1 MSTNAVSSATAASS
15 YTSTQERTPTQVLG
29 QDDFLKLLVAQMTSQ
44 DPLSPQKDTE
54 FISQMASFTSLEQ
67 TKTMQ
72 KDMAQMRGDQQVL
85 QANSL
90 LGRTV
95 IVQADK
101 ATKVAGQVSAVEI
114 EAGKPMVVV
123 NGQSYDLSQVLTI
136 TPTVNSN

>member
-1 MSTNAVSSATAASS
+1 MSTSAVNSTSAVSSYPSA
-15 YTSTQERTPTQVLG
+15 QDRIPTQTLG

-54 FISQMASFTSLEQ
+54 FISQMAQFTSLEQ

-95 IVQADK
+95 IVQADEV
-101 ATKVAGQVSAVEI
+101 TKVAGQVTAVQI
-114 EAGKPMVVV
+114 EAGTPMVVV

>member
-1 MSTNAVSSATAASS
+1 
-15 YTSTQERTPTQVLG
+15 
-29 QDDFLKLLVAQMTSQ
+29 MTSQ

-101 ATKVAGQVSAVEI
+101 TTKVAGQVSAVEI

>member
-1 MSTNAVSSATAASS
+1 MSTTVNPVSTFNTPST
-15 YTSTQERTPTQVLG
+15 TQERLPTQVLG
-29 QDDFLKLLVAQMTSQ
+29 QNDFLKLLVAQMTSQ

-54 FISQMASFTSLEQ
+54 FIAQMASFTSLEQ
-67 TKTMQ
+67 AKTMSA
-72 KDMAQMRGDQQVL
+72 DMAQMRGDQQIL

-95 IVQADK
+95 TIKADG
-101 ATKVAGQVSAVEI
+101 ATTVAGQVSAVQI
-114 EAGKPMVVV
+114 GAGKPMVVV

>member
-1 MSTNAVSSATAASS
+1 MSTTIGSLSAFT
-15 YTSTQERTPTQVLG
+15 TPSTTQSTPPPTKVLG

-54 FISQMASFTSLEQ
+54 FIAQMASFTSLEQ
-67 TKTMQ
+67 AKTMQ
-72 KDMAQMRGDQQVL
+72 KDMAQMRVDQQVL

-95 IVQADK
+95 IVQADG
-101 ATKVAGQVSAVEI
+101 ATKVAGQVSAVQI

>member
-95 IVQADK
+95 IVQADM
-101 ATKVAGQVSAVEI
+101 ATKVAGQVSAVQI

-123 NGQSYDLSQVLTI
+123 NGQSYDLNQVLTI

>member
-101 ATKVAGQVSAVEI
+101 ATKVAGQVSAVQI

>member
-1 MSTNAVSSATAASS
+1 MSTNAISSSAAVSNYS
-15 YTSTQERTPTQVLG
+15 STQERIPTQVLG

>member
-1 MSTNAVSSATAASS
+1 MSTTINPVSAYSNSSTPQATL
-15 YTSTQERTPTQVLG
+15 PTQTLG

-54 FISQMASFTSLEQ
+54 FVAQMAQFTSLEQ
-67 TKTMQ
+67 TKTMGA
-72 KDMAQMRGDQQVL
+72 DMSQMRADQQMV

-95 IVQADK
+95 ILQADET
-101 ATKVAGQVSAVEI
+101 TKVVGQVSAVQI

>member
-1 MSTNAVSSATAASS
+1 MSTTVNPVSTFNTPST
-15 YTSTQERTPTQVLG
+15 TQERLPTQVLG
-29 QDDFLKLLVAQMTSQ
+29 QNDFLKLLVAQMTSQ

-54 FISQMASFTSLEQ
+54 FIAQMASFTSLEQ
-67 TKTMQ
+67 AKMMQ

-101 ATKVAGQVSAVEI
+101 ETKVTGQVSAVQI

>member
-1 MSTNAVSSATAASS
+1 MSTSAVSSATAASS

>member
-1 MSTNAVSSATAASS
+1 
-15 YTSTQERTPTQVLG
+15 
-29 QDDFLKLLVAQMTSQ
+29 
-44 DPLSPQKDTE
+44 
-54 FISQMASFTSLEQ
+54 
-67 TKTMQ
+67 
-72 KDMAQMRGDQQVL
+72 MRGDQQVL

-101 ATKVAGQVSAVEI
+101 ATKIAGPVSAVQI

-136 TPTVNSN
+136 TPTIPSN

>member
-1 MSTNAVSSATAASS
+1 MSTTAVNLSTLSSNYSSA
-15 YTSTQERTPTQVLG
+15 QERIPTQVLG

-101 ATKVAGQVSAVEI
+101 ETKVAGQVSAVEI

-123 NGQSYDLSQVLTI
+123 NGQSYDLSQVVTI